1 MQIELDKI
9 VVENNADESRFEVQ
23 VGEYLAVI
31 DYYRQGND
39 IVFTHTGVPDPLGGQ
54 GLAGKMA
61 KTALE
66 YAKHNGLDV
75 VPNCPFVRAYIRRH
89 SEYRELVSENFGE
102 L

>member
-9 VVENNADESRFEVQ
+9 VVENNSAESRFEVQ
-23 VGEYLAVI
+23 VG
-31 DYYRQGND
+31 
-39 IVFTHTGVPDPLGGQ
+39 GGQ

-66 YAKHNGLDV
+66 YARNNGLDV